1 MAKTA
6 SVFSRVEPEIKD
18 EAERVLSQLGIPMS
32 NAIDMFLRQV
42 AFQKKMPFELS
53 LPKEEDLFFDR
64 LTREELNQEI
74 QKGIDDLNQGRIK
87 TSKEV
92 RKKMVEKLG
101 MER

>member
-6 SVFSRVEPEIKD
+6 SVFSRVEPEVKD
-18 EAERVLSQLGIPMS
+18 EAERVLNQLGIPMS

-53 LPKEEDLFFDR
+53 LPKEDDLFFDR

-92 RKKMVEKLG
+92 RRKMVEKLG
-101 MER
+101 MDR